1 LRKNKIVKKSKWIF
15 EPDWSKLVDIARKKI
30 YSILKFYAGKSEKR
44 FMGLFSEE
52 RIKNIIKTYAQ
63 MAVKDKTVEF
73 VSISDVV
80 WKYFLGLTQME
91 DKELEEIDKMLIIL
105 KKKIGAL
112 SPEKLF
118 FIECEG

>member
-1 LRKNKIVKKSKWIF
+1 LKKNKIVKKSKWVF
-15 EPDWSKLVDIARKKI
+15 VPNWSKLVDIARKKVH
-30 YSILKFYAGKSEKR
+30 SILKFYAGKSEKR
-44 FMGLFSEE
+44 FMELFSEE

-63 MAVKDKTVEF
+63 MAVKDKTIEL